1 MYLYLVLYL
10 YFCHELESDSTLGKP
25 AVHFLRVSHFLFD
38 RFRLQFSNDNILF
51 LTNLELVTQSL
62 CQSVVFSGCHI
73 ACASFHCGKILLGW
87 WLCFQ
92 CLLWW
97 LVVVTQRE
105 KQRTKRAKV
114 PCSKYQWT
122 DQCWSRH
129 MQCKK
134 KYQRR
139 ASTNNRDYL
148 FTCLWGACVL
158 EKLPNLELETRIRD
172 QTECNH
178 CLHLAS
184 VYN

>member
-10 YFCHELESDSTLGKP
+10 YFCNELESDSTLGKP

-38 RFRLQFSNDNILF
+38 RFRLQFSNDNTLF
-51 LTNLELVTQSL
+51 FNKSRACHTVTLSKCHVFRLSHCLCLISFWQNIAGLVVVPPMLTM
-62 CQSVVFSGCHI
+62 VVG
-73 ACASFHCGKILLGW
+73 GGW
-87 WLCFQ
+87 
-92 CLLWW
+92 WW

-105 KQRTKRAKV
+105 KQGTKRAKV

-139 ASTNNRDYL
+139 ASTNNRDYS
-148 FTCLWGACVL
+148 FKCLWGACVL
-158 EKLPNLELETRIRD
+158 EKLPNLE
-172 QTECNH
+172 
-178 CLHLAS
+178 
-184 VYN
+184 